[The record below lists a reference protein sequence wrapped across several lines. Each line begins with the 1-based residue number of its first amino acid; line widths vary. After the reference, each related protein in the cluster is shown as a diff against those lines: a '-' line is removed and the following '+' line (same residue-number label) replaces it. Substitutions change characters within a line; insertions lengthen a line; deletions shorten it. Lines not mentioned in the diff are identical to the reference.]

1 MTKILTDEIDQFRIF
16 EFNHIHSFGIDLR
29 EFDAYFE
36 LTNHEAL
43 DIQNGLVIS
52 FLFLSRINEQS
63 AHHMSIV
70 LVVFS
75 SD

>member
-1 MTKILTDEIDQFRIF
+1 
-16 EFNHIHSFGIDLR
+16 
-29 EFDAYFE
+29 
-36 LTNHEAL
+36 
-43 DIQNGLVIS
+43 LVIS

-75 SD
+75 SDWTKYCIVG